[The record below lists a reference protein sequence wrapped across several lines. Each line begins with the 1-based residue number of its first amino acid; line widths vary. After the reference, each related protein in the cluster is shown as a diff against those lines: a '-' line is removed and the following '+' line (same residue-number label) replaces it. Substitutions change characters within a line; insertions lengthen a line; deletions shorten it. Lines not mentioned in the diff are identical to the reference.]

1 MSCIPGFDFS
11 YAYNQNA
18 YNQNSY
24 NSYAYNQNLF
34 SSNTY
39 NQNVNYQTSTTRQA
53 NFFDNFRNILLGDV
67 GTNSTVG
74 SAQHIL
80 DTSFAKAHL
89 NFGVFNPDNSTANL
103 TKKTLQTAST
113 PTINKPSEVHTDK
126 VIFSESERIFLNNIF
141 GDKNSDKANW
151 SRFVGFS
158 EIADTDKDGKVT
170 EEEKDAA
177 FESLATSNNAKKDF
191 KNLVNKD
198 INTTWRELRDVDKE
212 MGTDDDLHLST
223 DEFSKKIGQ
232 DLANAIN
239 FDGKSGNKNIDFWEF
254 RKFKQIADTDKDG
267 NLTEEEYAKIKDD
280 FTSGKLTAEELTND
294 VTSSRARSTKLAGK
308 YTEFY
313 SDEFRGD
320 DTEQIKA
327 LLETT
332 GDFAL
337 TDYMAFSKLA
347 DKNGDNIVD
356 PLERQAAM
364 LKLEND
370 EAAKESLKDYGQ
382 QVTNQVD
389 LYKSL
394 DSNDDGK
401 VSEAEL
407 AAGMTQKIGDSS
419 LATSFAKDFVATLRQ
434 NSKNISLQSV
444 MSFLNYANVNKDS
457 DSTSDELKSSIEK
470 FMNPEDRDDKRGE
483 RAKVLSHNWAL
494 GTTTKAFKV
503 MTTGHA

>member
-1 MSCIPGFDFS
+1 MSLIPGFDFS
-11 YAYNQNA
+11 YVYNQNA
-18 YNQNSY
+18 YNQNLFSPYAY
-24 NSYAYNQNLF
+24 NQNTYNQNLF
-34 SSNTY
+34 SPSAY
-39 NQNVNYQTSTTRQA
+39 NQTYPTRQPS
-53 NFFDNFRNILLGDV
+53 FFDYFRNILLADV

-74 SAQHIL
+74 TAQHIL

-89 NFGVFNPDNSTANL
+89 NFGVFNPNNSTANL
-103 TKKTLQTAST
+103 TNTTLQTASN
-113 PTINKPSEVHTDK
+113 PTTNNPSAVHTDK

-151 SRFVGFS
+151 SRFLGFT

-177 FESLATSNNAKKDF
+177 FESLATSNDAQKGLKD
-191 KNLVNKD
+191 LVNKD

-212 MGTDDDLHLST
+212 TGTDDDLNLSL
-223 DEFSKKIGQ
+223 DEFSKKVGQ

-254 RKFKQIADTDKDG
+254 RKFKQLADTDKDG
-267 NLTEEEYAKIKDD
+267 NLTEEEYSKMKTD
-280 FTSGKLTAEELTND
+280 FASGKFTAEELTND
-294 VTSSRARSTKLAGK
+294 VTGSRARSTKLVGK

-332 GDFAL
+332 DDFSL
-337 TDYMAFSKLA
+337 TYYMAFSKLA
-347 DKNGDNIVD
+347 DKNGDNIID

-370 EAAKESLKDYGQ
+370 EAAKQSLKDYGQ

-389 LYKSL
+389 LYNSL
-394 DSNDDGK
+394 DANNDGK

-407 AAGMTQKIGDSS
+407 AAGMTQKIGDSI

-434 NSKNISLQSV
+434 NCNNISLQSV

-457 DSTSDELKSSIEK
+457 ESTSSELKSSIEK
-470 FMNPEDRDDKRGE
+470 FMNPLERDEKRGE
-483 RAKVLSHNWAL
+483 RAKVLSNNWAL
-494 GTTTKAFKV
+494 GTTTSAFKV
-503 MTTGHA
+503 MTTGHS